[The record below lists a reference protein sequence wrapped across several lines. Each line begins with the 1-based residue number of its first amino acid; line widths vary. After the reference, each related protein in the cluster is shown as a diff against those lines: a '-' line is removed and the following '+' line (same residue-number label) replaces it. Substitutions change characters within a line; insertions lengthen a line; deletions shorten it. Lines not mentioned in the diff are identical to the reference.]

1 MEIKDFYS
9 GLSDEQK
16 QKLKDCKDVKE
27 MMQLF
32 NEEGVKLTDD
42 QLDDVSGGVDSR
54 DYRPRII
61 INH

>member
-42 QLDDVSGGVDSR
+42 QLDDVSGGMDSR